1 MRKLVYNLIKII
13 IVIGTVILIFSG
25 YSAYLSKQIS
35 VLYEEKRDA
44 VSIINGEPVKDKG
57 NILIQQSAKYHDLM
71 VLGSSE
77 LSAQVP
83 QNIKYD
89 FPNTK
94 YQYNISAMGHAYVQN
109 MLHAMNIGAN
119 SKSFVGTDVVLVE
132 SMQWFFGEDSS
143 PDGFMS
149 NFSELQF
156 YEFLNN
162 SKILRKNKEYLCHR
176 FLEMERRR
184 TQMVSH
190 DEIIRLANGNR
201 VFNFFGI
208 TKLISKKGGVKEP
221 TINYDYPQ
229 THLLAK
235 LYLSENIV
243 EKFGYI
249 MMKPYYYLRSK
260 LMLLKD
266 KYETYHYLKHL
277 DGSFRKNMLDANWQ
291 KQLQKAE
298 QDGKE
303 ECTNN
308 NIFVYDDYYT
318 SHVKDNWNAVKNS
331 NVGVTALN
339 SKEWE
344 DFKFMLS
351 VCNNLDIKPYL
362 INVSCNA
369 YYYDYTGLDPKMRQ
383 RYYSKIVDLANQH
396 DIPTYSELRDMEYE
410 PYVFADVMHLGW
422 KGWIYVAQA
431 ITEHFQ

>member
-1 MRKLVYNLIKII
+1 MRKLVDTLIKII
-13 IVIGTVILIFSG
+13 IVIGTVMLILSG

-35 VLYEEKRDA
+35 VLYEESRDA

-119 SKSFVGTDVVLVE
+119 SKSFVGSDIVLVE

-221 TINYDYPQ
+221 IINYDYPQ

-235 LYLSENIV
+235 LYLSENIM
-243 EKFGYI
+243 EKFGYN
-249 MMKPYYYLRSK
+249 YDET
-260 LMLLKD
+260 LLLFQIK
-266 KYETYHYLKHL
+266 
-277 DGSFRKNMLDANWQ
+277 
-291 KQLQKAE
+291 
-298 QDGKE
+298 
-303 ECTNN
+303 TN
-308 NIFVYDDYYT
+308 
-318 SHVKDNWNAVKNS
+318 A
-331 NVGVTALN
+331 
-339 SKEWE
+339 
-344 DFKFMLS
+344 
-351 VCNNLDIKPYL
+351 
-362 INVSCNA
+362 
-369 YYYDYTGLDPKMRQ
+369 PKR
-383 RYYSKIVDLANQH
+383 
-396 DIPTYSELRDMEYE
+396 
-410 PYVFADVMHLGW
+410 
-422 KGWIYVAQA
+422 
-431 ITEHFQ
+431 